1 MAVGGPHWRLH
12 QGGGLIRASWWAA
25 GGHGGVV
32 GLMGGEL
39 SGQEVEPGSG
49 LHWEQGALVGGDSRW
64 QASGKWTHLIGGL
77 RAERWSRPC
86 WRVSGSSG
94 RMVVGE

>member
-12 QGGGLIRASWWAA
+12 QGGGLIQASWQAA

-39 SGQEVEPGSG
+39 SGQEVGPGSG
-49 LHWEQGALVGGDSRW
+49 LHWE
-64 QASGKWTHLIGGL
+64 
-77 RAERWSRPC
+77 
-86 WRVSGSSG
+86 
-94 RMVVGE
+94 